1 MQWQDRALMIP
12 NTMNV
17 MVLAGH
23 GGIDTLG
30 HQKVSTPQPA
40 PVQVLGSVGV
50 FTKGMTVQKFANKLK
65 TEPLIAYE
73 PNNGAVIA
81 RSQ

>member
-1 MQWQDRALMIP
+1 MIP
-12 NTMNV
+12 NTMNA
-17 MVLAGH
+17 MVLIGR
-23 GGIDTLG
+23 GGIDTPG

-40 PVQVLGSVGV
+40 PEQVLESVDV
-50 FTKGMTVQKFANKLK
+50 FPKGMTVQKSANKLK
-65 TEPLIAYE
+65 IEPLIAYE